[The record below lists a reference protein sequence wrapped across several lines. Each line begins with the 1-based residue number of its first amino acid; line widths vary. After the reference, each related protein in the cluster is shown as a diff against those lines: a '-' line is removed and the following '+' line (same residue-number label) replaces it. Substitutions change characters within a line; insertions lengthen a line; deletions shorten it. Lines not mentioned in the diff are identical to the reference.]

1 MPLPAKA
8 FQHWLHSVAPAM
20 STADICRISGVKR
33 TTLAQQLVRGKV
45 AEASLVSI
53 SRALGINP
61 AEALASFDQY
71 ADLKR
76 LAQPPTAEE
85 LVSQIATMDL
95 LQAVIAR
102 STGDAGT
109 GSPRELSPGP
119 HATSVRNWVDAVDDG
134 ELRHR
139 VSAASGV
146 APQNYSAQLTANRLS
161 PELAVATSRAAG
173 VGLAGG
179 LVAAAGTAGSPGRPV
194 RRRAGLA
201 GRRAASDPGQGPP
214 PAGTR
219 AGSNGKDLGE
229 PGIIEILQWTT
240 LGVCAVLALARVPSA
255 LRGENRLM
263 FGILVLMTLAILL
276 SMQGPYLAI
285 DHVLGGSNLTNL
297 ILRFV
302 IFGAILLIGV

>member
-8 FQHWLHSVAPAM
+8 FQLWLHGVAPTV

-76 LAQPPTAEE
+76 LAQPPTAAE

-95 LQAVIAR
+95 LEAVIAR
-102 STGDAGT
+102 STGETGT
-109 GSPRELSPGP
+109 GRPRELSPAP

-179 LVAAAGTAGSPGRPV
+179 LVATGLITEAEAGWPPQARQAALAALSDGELAS
-194 RRRAGLA
+194 LA
-201 GRRAASDPGQGPP
+201 GER
-214 PAGTR
+214 
-219 AGSNGKDLGE
+219 
-229 PGIIEILQWTT
+229 LQT
-240 LGVCAVLALARVPSA
+240 LGKA
-255 LRGENRLM
+255 LRRQEQEQAQTEKIWEN
-263 FGILVLMTLAILL
+263 
-276 SMQGPYLAI
+276 
-285 DHVLGGSNLTNL
+285 LG
-297 ILRFV
+297 
-302 IFGAILLIGV
+302 